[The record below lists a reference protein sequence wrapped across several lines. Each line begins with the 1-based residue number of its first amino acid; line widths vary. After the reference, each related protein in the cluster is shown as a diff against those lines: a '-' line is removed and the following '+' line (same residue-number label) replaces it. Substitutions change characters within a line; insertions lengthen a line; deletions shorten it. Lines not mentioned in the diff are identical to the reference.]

1 MTMIHPSVTT
11 NSLWDGWCAMPPPP
25 DGQHRYLLVNQA
37 AWNAHLRVIRDL
49 RSFPRQ
55 ALLGQGAGACEDG
68 ATPFVVSIEG
78 RPDEGACAWPLR
90 ALCDSGR
97 WACALHLIDS
107 PLPLQDL
114 AHALSERCLACL
126 SDGQEM
132 LLRCF
137 DTRVLAVLRDVL
149 QPVQMQDLVS
159 CTSAWWFAN
168 RGGEW
173 ASMNV
178 PGWPGEERFQAPWEL
193 GLEQEHALLDASE
206 ADAMIDLL
214 TRQGQPALL
223 ALPYGERYPAIREL
237 LAQGKA
243 WGLDGTT
250 DLSAY
255 CTLGLSQGR
264 TFSQAEPWQ
273 SALQQVREGRKP
285 FIQAIEQARREEA

>member
-1 MTMIHPSVTT
+1 MIHPSATI
-11 NSLWDGWCAMPPPP
+11 NNLWDGWCAMPPPA

-37 AWNAHLRVIRDL
+37 AWNAHRTVIRDL
-49 RSFPRQ
+49 RSLPRQ
-55 ALLGQGAGACEDG
+55 ALLGQGGDACGDG
-68 ATPFVVSIEG
+68 ATPFVIRIDG
-78 RPDEGACAWPLR
+78 RPDEGARAWPLR
-90 ALCDSGR
+90 AVCQTGQ

-107 PLPLQDL
+107 PLPLQGL
-114 AHALSERCLACL
+114 AHALSERCLARL

-132 LLRCF
+132 LLRYF
-137 DTRVLAVLRDVL
+137 DTRVLAAMCDVLR
-149 QPVQMQDLVS
+149 PTQMQDLVS

-173 ASMNV
+173 VSMNV
-178 PGWPGEERFQAPWEL
+178 LDWPGEERFQAPWHL
-193 GLEQEHALLDASE
+193 SLEQEHALLDASE

-273 SALQQVREGRKP
+273 SALQQVREGRMS

>member
-1 MTMIHPSVTT
+1 MTMIHPSATI
-11 NSLWDGWCAMPPPP
+11 NNLWDGWCAMPPPA

-37 AWNAHLRVIRDL
+37 AWNAHRTVIRDL
-49 RSFPRQ
+49 RSLPRQ
-55 ALLGQGAGACEDG
+55 ALLGQGGDACEDG
-68 ATPFVVSIEG
+68 ATPFVIRIDG
-78 RPDEGACAWPLR
+78 RPDEGARARPLH
-90 ALCDSGR
+90 AVCQTGQ

-107 PLPLQDL
+107 PLPLQGL
-114 AHALSERCLACL
+114 AHALSERCLARL

-132 LLRCF
+132 LLRYF
-137 DTRVLAVLRDVL
+137 DTRVLAAMCDVLR
-149 QPVQMQDLVS
+149 PTQMQDLVS

-178 PGWPGEERFQAPWEL
+178 LGWPGEERFQAPWQL
-193 GLEQEHALLDASE
+193 SLEQEHALLDASE

-243 WGLDGTT
+243 WGLDGIT

-273 SALQQVREGRKP
+273 SALQQVREGRMP